1 MLRVGH
7 GKSKYRIMQCS
18 FKKKRKNIIILKKA
32 PHRLHCLSNH
42 SSLAPFRSRWT
53 ISKQPSSNFL
63 RKKLLVLVIYTR
75 KCYISFRTSLLPFS
89 NFAENGPTHQSTDEL
104 PKLSLS
110 IKKGDNADPGNYW
123 PVSLTFVFRKS
134 WNVVSI
140 RSWQTIALP
149 WI

>member
-42 SSLAPFRSRWT
+42 SSLAPFRSCWT

-63 RKKLLVLVIYTR
+63 RKKLLVLIIYTR

-110 IKKGDNADPGNYW
+110 IKKGDSTDPGNYW